1 MNKTVLMERIENLC
15 HERGITLNTAFIESG
30 VGKNFKSNLKNANP
44 TMGKITMLSMFFN
57 VSREYLTGESDK
69 RGSYIRDVFEISGIK
84 PIKKSSL
91 PILGSVACGNP
102 IFADE
107 ELEGYASAEG
117 DINADFCLYAK
128 GDSMIDAGI
137 RDGSI
142 VFIKKQPTVEN
153 GQIAVVLIDDE
164 ATLKRVYFDRDNRRM
179 ILNPANAAYAPIIVD
194 NSQIESGTVR
204 ILGKAVMCQFRIS

>member
-15 HERGITLNTAFIESG
+15 RERGITLNTAFIESG

-44 TMGKITMLSMFFN
+44 TMGKITMLSMYFN
-57 VSREYLTGESDK
+57 VSREYLTGESER

-84 PIKKSSL
+84 PIKKRSL

-107 ELEGYASAEG
+107 ELEGYASLEG

-153 GQIAVVLIDDE
+153 GQIAVVLIEDE
-164 ATLKRVYFDRDNRRM
+164 ATLKRVYFDKDNKRM

-194 NSQIESGTVR
+194 SSELESGSVR